1 MTRGIENI
9 LFTSFIGLVIIVAL
23 FISLDWPVRASIV
36 ILLLGSIGIV
46 LTATQ
51 LVFDFKVLRGD
62 RQRAEKPTFEVAALE
77 HQGRW
82 GSLEIWAWLW
92 GLFFAI
98 HLIGMPIALPLFVFL
113 YQTLAGADQPPRG
126 CRRVSLAY
134 SSSYSVRSRNPGSG
148 SYSASGFGPR
158 PRNTAGKIKR
168 RLVVVST
175 VYGRHQ
181 SAIRRDGRTPR
192 L

>member
-1 MTRGIENI
+1 MARGIENI

-23 FISLDWPVRASIV
+23 FIALDWPVRASIV

-51 LVFDFKVLRGD
+51 LVFDFKALHRDSLKSVR
-62 RQRAEKPTFEVAALE
+62 PTFDVEALE

-92 GLFFAI
+92 GLFLAI

-113 YQTLAGADQPPRG
+113 YTKLYGGSWIAALTLAGSTWGFLYGVFEQLLHVPWPTPW
-126 CRRVSLAY
+126 LAFLL
-134 SSSYSVRSRNPGSG
+134 GS
-148 SYSASGFGPR
+148 
-158 PRNTAGKIKR
+158 
-168 RLVVVST
+168 
-175 VYGRHQ
+175 
-181 SAIRRDGRTPR
+181 
-192 L
+192 

>member
-113 YQTLAGADQPPRG
+113 YVKLYGGGWATALILAGGTWGFLYGVFEQLLHVPWPQPWLGLLLP
-126 CRRVSLAY
+126 L
-134 SSSYSVRSRNPGSG
+134 
-148 SYSASGFGPR
+148 
-158 PRNTAGKIKR
+158 
-168 RLVVVST
+168 
-175 VYGRHQ
+175 
-181 SAIRRDGRTPR
+181 
-192 L
+192 